1 MTLGDR
7 LIGLGFRLYI
17 GLGFL
22 FIFAPIVTLI
32 VFSFNA
38 DRYPSLPW
46 KGFTTSWYRDVLN
59 DSDVIDS
66 FTNSLKVGAIVAGI
80 STFLGSTAAY
90 FLNRWEFR
98 GKGVYLGIAV
108 LPPTIPLIILALA
121 LRIFFRE
128 ITVFSETLSAVVI
141 SHVVIATAFA
151 MGIVRMRLS
160 EMDPALEEAAWNLG
174 ASQWR
179 TIREVVLPQALPA
192 IVASLLITMA
202 VSWDEF
208 VIAWYVSGFDT
219 TLPVQI
225 FNLFQGQVSPRI
237 NAIGSIVFAMT
248 VTLVLAATL
257 FAAVIGRKGRRSD
270 LGPPDED
277 EVEPEA
283 MSGNPNTMGVAR

>member
-1 MTLGDR
+1 MTLADR

-22 FIFAPIVTLI
+22 FIFAPIITLI

-46 KGFTTSWYRDVLN
+46 EGFTTKWYGDVLH
-59 DSDVIDS
+59 DSDVIAS

-98 GKGVYLGIAV
+98 GKGVYLGVAV

-128 ITVFSETLSAVVI
+128 ITLFSETISAVVI

-174 ASQWR
+174 AGQWR

-192 IVASLLITMA
+192 IIAALLITMA

-237 NAIGSIVFAMT
+237 NAIGSLVFLMT
-248 VTLVLAATL
+248 VVLVLAATL
-257 FAAVIGRKGRRSD
+257 FAAVFGRKGRRITLRPSA
-270 LGPPDED
+270 ED
-277 EVEPEA
+277 DVEPEA
-283 MSGNPNTMGVAR
+283 LSGNPNTMGVAR